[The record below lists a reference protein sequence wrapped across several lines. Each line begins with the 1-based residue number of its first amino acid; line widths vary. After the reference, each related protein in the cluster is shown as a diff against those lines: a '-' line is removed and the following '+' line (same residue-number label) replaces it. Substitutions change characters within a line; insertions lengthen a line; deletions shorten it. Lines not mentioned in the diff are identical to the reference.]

1 MIRSI
6 MCNRMNDIY
15 MQMLLHL
22 NEDFDDDLLS
32 DILDILDWLS
42 EWLYYEFF
50 NILAFISVLL
60 YYFWKEK

>member
-1 MIRSI
+1 
-6 MCNRMNDIY
+6 MNDIY